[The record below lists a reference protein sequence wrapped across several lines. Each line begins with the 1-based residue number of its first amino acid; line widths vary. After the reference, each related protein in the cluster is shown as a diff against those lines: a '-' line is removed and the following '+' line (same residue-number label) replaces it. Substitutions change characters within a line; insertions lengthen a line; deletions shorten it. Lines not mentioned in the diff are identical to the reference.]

1 MGHGHMTTKKLLDWY
16 PFFVTDYRR
25 DTYHLSLEED
35 GAYRRLIDEYM
46 ITRQPLPNDDA
57 ALARIVGI
65 PTTEWTRLAVNV
77 RRFFK
82 PRNDKLWHKRCELEL
97 RAQNHRHNRRREKA
111 QKAGMANAFKIKM
124 LRSTRDLGSST
135 LQYKESKKAT
145 LELVEG
151 EPVDKCGQLTTKGP
165 AEEARDDAIRRMR
178 ERKRGSGA

>member
-1 MGHGHMTTKKLLDWY
+1 MIPDWY
-16 PFFVTDYRR
+16 PFFVVDYRR

-46 ITRQPLPNDDA
+46 VTRQPLPNDDA

-65 PTTEWTRLAVNV
+65 PKTEWTRLAVKV
-77 RRFFK
+77 RRFFRA
-82 PRNDKLWHKRCELEL
+82 RNDKLWHKRCELEL

-135 LQYKESKKAT
+135 LQYKERKDT
-145 LELVEG
+145 DREIEEG
-151 EPVDKCGQLTTKGP
+151 GVDNPEQAGRKWP
-165 AEEARDDAIRRMR
+165 PEEASQKAIAAMR
-178 ERKRGSGA
+178 ARAMRVKRQ